1 MNEFQGIAVM
11 VALFALRCIVP
22 LAVVLIIGY
31 AMNRLAARWD
41 AEEAAQAAEDGGRW
55 TTDDGRWSVVC
66 RPSSAASAALSVPC
80 WVYKNCDETKRAGC
94 PAYQNPTLACWTALT
109 RAEGRLPAKCAGCAR
124 YTGAPA
130 LAAAD

>member
-22 LAVVLIIGY
+22 LAVVLVIGY
-31 AMNRLAARWD
+31 AMNRLVARWD
-41 AEEAAQAAEDGGRW
+41 AEETAQADQPAAK
-55 TTDDGRWSVVC
+55 
-66 RPSSAASAALSVPC
+66 PSIPLTMAARSAALSVPC

-124 YTGAPA
+124 YTGVPA